1 MVVMTLI
8 SVTEYWFFSLQRIG
22 KLYVVHRRTYLA
34 VSIVWLVTKLLS
46 GTMSLVIMVAI
57 TIIIIVVVVTLTVM
71 VALVIESETNA
82 HYMEDFVRM

>member
-22 KLYVVHRRTYLA
+22 KLNALHRRTYLA
-34 VSIVWLVTKLLS
+34 VSVVWLVTKLLP

-57 TIIIIVVVVTLTVM
+57 TVIIIVVVVTLSVM
-71 VALVIESETNA
+71 TALVIESETYT
-82 HYMEDFVRM
+82 HYI